1 MPAPVDSL
9 RLFREHFRHNP
20 VQFLRCRLLGSP
32 ERYLPERCPL
42 EAQRRLEHRQL
53 SQFIHPQVVKDCH
66 LCRFLAKQRV
76 TCLRLS
82 RDNAQLCQLR
92 QARGGER
99 IAGILDQ
106 FLTGC

>member
-9 RLFREHFRHNP
+9 RLFREHFRHNQ

-66 LCRFLAKQRV
+66 LYRFLADRSH
-76 TCLRLS
+76 RLS
-82 RDNAQLCQLR
+82 EAKPR
-92 QARGGER
+92 QCPAVSAA
-99 IAGILDQ
+99 AGLWW
-106 FLTGC
+106 